1 MDRVILFVII
11 ILFLGLEVS
20 HHGSNDFMPRSFFF
34 SLNLLPIL
42 EYFITYGI
50 LK

>member
-20 HHGSNDFMPRSFFF
+20 HHGSNDFMPRSFF